1 MDKSLTEVKKEI
13 EKEAE
18 EKVNAISL
26 GKLEE
31 NPERCIQI
39 MKEGEKKFIEQT
51 GRHMTYSE
59 MREMF
64 G

>member
-1 MDKSLTEVKKEI
+1 MEKSLTDVKKEI

-18 EKVNAISL
+18 DKVKAIPIV
-26 GKLEE
+26 KLLK
-31 NPERCIQI
+31 NPENCIQI

>member
-18 EKVNAISL
+18 EKVKTL
-26 GKLEE
+26 PVVKLLK
-31 NPERCIQI
+31 NPESCIQI

-51 GRHMTYSE
+51 GRNMTYSE

>member
-18 EKVNAISL
+18 EKVKAL
-26 GKLEE
+26 PVVKLLAT
-31 NPERCIQI
+31 PESCIQI

-51 GRHMTYSE
+51 GRNMTYSE
-59 MREMF
+59 IREMF